1 MQIKRSE
8 LTKTKYK
15 LSISS
20 DQATLDNIKTHV
32 LRRLATN
39 QVKLPGFRAGK
50 APLSL
55 VEKNIDQNL
64 LQSEFL
70 DEAVN
75 RMYTQAIKAEKI
87 RPVEQPKISL
97 KKFVPFT
104 MVEFEAEVEA
114 ISGID
119 LADYTKIRKKP
130 IPVIVDKKDVDGVIS
145 NLRQRIAERREVSR
159 PSRDSDEVIVNF
171 NGTDSKNQPVKGAEG
186 KDYPLVLGSNS
197 FIPGF
202 EPNLVGLKVGQDK
215 TFTITFPKDYNMSA
229 LQSKKVTFKVKIKK
243 VHEIIEPK
251 IDDAFAAKIG
261 PFKSL
266 AELKK
271 DIKNQLTIEQ
281 QRQADTDFN
290 NELIKEIV
298 SKSSVEVPESLIDE
312 EVERAEQAER
322 QNLSYRGQTWQEHL
336 AEEGVSDEEH
346 RKNNRPAAEENV
358 KASLILS
365 EIAQR
370 ENITVTPEE
379 LEVRLQLLK
388 GQYSDKAMQAELDKP
403 ENHSEIESRLI
414 TEKTIA
420 KIRQYVD
427 K

>member
-1 MQIKRSE
+1 MQVKRTN
-8 LTKTKYK
+8 LTKTKLK
-15 LSISS
+15 LTVSS
-20 DQATLDNIKTHV
+20 DQVTLDNVKAHV
-32 LRRLATN
+32 LKKLAASH
-39 QVKLPGFRAGK
+39 VKLPGFRAGK

-55 VEKNIDQNL
+55 VEKNVDQNL

-75 RMYTQAIKAEKI
+75 RMYTQTIRAEKI
-87 RPVEQPKISL
+87 RPVEQPKVSL

-104 MVEFEAEVEA
+104 LVEFEAEFEA
-114 ISGID
+114 ISVIE

-130 IPVIVDKKDVDGVIS
+130 IPVIVDNKDVDGVIS
-145 NLRQRIAERREVSR
+145 SLRQRMAERREVSR
-159 PSRDSDEVIVNF
+159 ACRDSDEVIIDF

-186 KDYPLVLGSNS
+186 KDYPLVLGSNN

-202 EPNLVGLKVGQDK
+202 EPNLVGLKAGQEK
-215 TFTITFPKDYNMSA
+215 TFTIAFPKDYNVAA

-243 VHEIIEPK
+243 VHEVLEPK
-251 IDDAFAAKIG
+251 VDDAFATKAG

-266 AELKK
+266 SELKK
-271 DIKNQLTIEQ
+271 DIKNQLTIEH

-290 NELIKEIV
+290 NDLIKEIV
-298 SKSSVEVPESLIDE
+298 SKSTIEIPDSLIDE

-346 RKNNRPAAEENV
+346 RKNNRPSAEENV
-358 KASLILS
+358 KAGLILS

-370 ENITVTPEE
+370 ENITVSPEE

-388 GQYSDKAMQAELDKP
+388 GQYSDKTMQAELDKP
-403 ENHSEIESRLI
+403 ENHQEIESRLL

>member
-130 IPVIVDKKDVDGVIS
+130 IPVIVDNKDVGGVIS
-145 NLRQRIAERREVSR
+145 NLRQRVAERREVSR
-159 PSRDSDEVIVNF
+159 PSRDSDEVIVDF
-171 NGTDSKNQPVKGAEG
+171 NGTDNKNQPVKGAEG